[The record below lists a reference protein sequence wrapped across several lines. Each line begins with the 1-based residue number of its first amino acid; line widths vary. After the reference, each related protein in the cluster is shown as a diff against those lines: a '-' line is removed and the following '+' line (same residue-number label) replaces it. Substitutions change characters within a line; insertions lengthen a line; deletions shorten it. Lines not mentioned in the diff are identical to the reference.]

1 MPIIYALVARGA
13 TVLAEHASTTG
24 NFAKVTQ
31 SILEKIPSTN
41 SKMSYVYD
49 RYGREGFEVRQWAGW
64 SFRVRVCTR
73 TGCVLGVRPREVLLR
88 VLLCGVLARGCV
100 HD

>member
-1 MPIIYALVARGA
+1 MPIIYALVARGP

-31 SILEKIPSTN
+31 SILEKIPATN

-49 RYGREGFEVRQWAGW
+49 RCVGRSPRAP
-64 SFRVRVCTR
+64 
-73 TGCVLGVRPREVLLR
+73 VRPPL
-88 VLLCGVLARGCV
+88 G
-100 HD
+100 

>member
-1 MPIIYALVARGA
+1 VSVRVCEGVVLYLGVCCACRSVRPPPTMPIIYALVARGP

-31 SILEKIPSTN
+31 SILEKIPATN

-49 RYGREGFEVRQWAGW
+49 RCVGRSPRAP
-64 SFRVRVCTR
+64 
-73 TGCVLGVRPREVLLR
+73 VRPPL
-88 VLLCGVLARGCV
+88 G
-100 HD
+100 